1 MRLKETR
8 FRTFGLGEIADAY
21 EVKVTRERNGNY
33 SLYIKYPL
41 DGVFASVFK
50 EEMKIKSDAGRRTSG
65 RHLKS
70 IGYYEIARITLR
82 FLQDTSQCAHRI
94 LL

>member
-1 MRLKETR
+1 MIPVLYEAKETK

-21 EVKVTRERNGNY
+21 EVKATRERNGNY

-50 EEMKIKSDAGRRTSG
+50 
-65 RHLKS
+65 
-70 IGYYEIARITLR
+70 
-82 FLQDTSQCAHRI
+82 
-94 LL
+94 